1 MFETWGRV
9 LYARRRLTLGLTLI
23 VVVIAAVWDTG
34 SSGYDR

>member
-23 VVVIAAVWDTG
+23 VVAIAAVWDTG
-34 SSGYDR
+34 VFGL